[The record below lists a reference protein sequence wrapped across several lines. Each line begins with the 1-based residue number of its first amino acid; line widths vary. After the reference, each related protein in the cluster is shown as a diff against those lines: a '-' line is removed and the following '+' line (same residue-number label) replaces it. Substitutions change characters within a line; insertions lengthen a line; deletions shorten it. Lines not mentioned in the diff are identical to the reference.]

1 MGKNLKGAFI
11 YLGIIF
17 ISMIL
22 VYKLPQD
29 SYSMIQYIIKPIRFE
44 NSVLNLSGLVPLI
57 MLFIGIRGLFR
68 LEWFADKSKLLITI
82 IVLILVMPAMRGTL
96 DMAKTIYL
104 SNLNNEMRSIDFKDI
119 DIKVSS
125 ITDHDVTLNIKL
137 ELTDYREDMSDFQI
151 RMYLPDS
158 WTVYFDKEF
167 IDFEESYKSFGR
179 RSPIIVDKEILVQL
193 ADGITRDNVLDSQWY
208 WETFEFELFNNID
221 SSKLIYHGD

>member
-17 ISMIL
+17 ISVIL

-29 SYSMIQYIIKPIRFE
+29 SYSVIQYIVKPIRFE

-57 MLFIGIRGLFR
+57 MLFIGIRGLCR

-82 IVLILVMPAMRGTL
+82 IVLILVVPAMRGTL

-104 SNLNNEMRSIDFKDI
+104 SNLNNQMRSIDFKDI

-158 WTVYFDKEF
+158 WKAYLNQEF
-167 IDFEESYKSFGR
+167 IDFDESYKSFGR
-179 RSPIIVDKEILVQL
+179 RRPIIVDKEISVQL
-193 ADGITRDNVLDSQWY
+193 ADGITRDNVFDSQWY

>member
-17 ISMIL
+17 ISMVL

-44 NSVLNLSGLVPLI
+44 NSVLNLSGLIPLI
-57 MLFIGIRGLFR
+57 MLFIGIRGLCR

-82 IVLILVMPAMRGTL
+82 IVLILVMPAMGGTL
-96 DMAKTIYL
+96 DIAKTIYL
-104 SNLNNEMRSIDFKDI
+104 SNLNNQMRSIDFKDI

-125 ITDHDVTLNIKL
+125 ITDNDVTLNIKL

-179 RSPIIVDKEILVQL
+179 RRPIIVDKEISVQL
-193 ADGITRDNVLDSQWY
+193 ADGITRDNVFDSQWY

-221 SSKLIYHGD
+221 SSKLIYHGT